1 MHTAWGREFCGLL
14 RVIGCIRHIFRR
26 RMFQVPVVNGG
37 ITTMGEITVLLSA
50 LRDRHL
56 AEFGERL
63 HLVSYFIFDI
73 F

>member
-1 MHTAWGREFCGLL
+1 
-14 RVIGCIRHIFRR
+14 
-26 RMFQVPVVNGG
+26 MFQVPVVNGG